1 MIWNAVMSA
10 VEWNKK
16 EELVYEQVCRIDPK
30 SDARLRIKRLKQQGV
45 CVGSDNVRSLG

>member
-16 EELVYEQVCRIDPK
+16 EELVYEQVCRIDLV
-30 SDARLRIKRLKQQGV
+30 LRGIAILLLLDQ
-45 CVGSDNVRSLG
+45 